1 MSAPRKAAKKPS
13 AEASR
18 KTVAEMKGRM
28 TQADIARREG
38 VSRQQ
43 VSKRLK
49 AYGVEADADGLYD
62 IETYRGLAL
71 RADSS
76 KSLEDAKRDDI
87 IAATRLKELKI
98 AEAEGHLISR
108 DLAIDLLSSLAQA
121 YISSIENV
129 LETKDDREAAK
140 AQLRAD
146 YAGILKRLPRLL
158 ARLDAAHPIE
168 GPAQG

>member
-1 MSAPRKAAKKPS
+1 MSAPRKKTAGAS
-13 AEASR
+13 SR
-18 KTVAEMKGRM
+18 KAAEGMKTRM
-28 TQADIARREG
+28 RQADIARAEG

-49 AYGVEADADGLYD
+49 SFGIEPDAEGLYD
-62 IETYRGLAL
+62 IDTYRGLAL

-98 AEAEGHLISR
+98 AEAEGRLISR

>member
-1 MSAPRKAAKKPS
+1 MSAPRKTAKKPS
-13 AEASR
+13 SEGAKKAAAGM
-18 KTVAEMKGRM
+18 KTRM
-28 TQADIARREG
+28 RQADIARAEG

-49 AYGVEADADGLYD
+49 AYGVTPDAEGLYD
-62 IETYRGLAL
+62 IETYRGLAV

-98 AEAEGHLISR
+98 AEAEGRLISR